1 MTADKSS
8 QALNLNAEDAKK
20 KMVLEKYFEKSG
32 KALRFRFY
40 HLKPDTFF
48 LSDIFSNLIVDNP
61 DAAFVQ
67 ILANYSVTLA
77 EVENISDEIIR
88 TDRKSFTVPFG
99 ESLLEPIFAEEF
111 PEKIYCINWKGNLK
125 NTYNLAVIS
134 ATSVFIISAVA
145 GCLKEGKCDAV
156 GKIPDVLKLAQS
168 GEKDPAKTFSSP
180 VFSTDLKYSNTFK
193 FENLTVP
200 PKTRLTG
207 IILYKRPIQS
217 LHLEKFTTAANCIV
231 K

>member
-1 MTADKSS
+1 MFIPLEAKVIYNMQRIIIFLLPFLISCLTADKSS

-20 KMVLEKYFEKSG
+20 KMVLEKYFE
-32 KALRFRFY
+32 
-40 HLKPDTFF
+40 
-48 LSDIFSNLIVDNP
+48 
-61 DAAFVQ
+61 
-67 ILANYSVTLA
+67 
-77 EVENISDEIIR
+77 
-88 TDRKSFTVPFG
+88 SFAVPFG

-207 IILYKRPIQS
+207 IILYRRPIQS
-217 LHLEKFTTAANCIV
+217 LHLEKFTTGANCIV